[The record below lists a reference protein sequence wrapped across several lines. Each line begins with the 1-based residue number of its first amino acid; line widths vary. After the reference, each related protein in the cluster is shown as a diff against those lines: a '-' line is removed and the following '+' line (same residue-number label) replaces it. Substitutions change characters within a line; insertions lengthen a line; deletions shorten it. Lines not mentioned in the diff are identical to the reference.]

1 MLQVE
6 LVLLE
11 DLLAVVVLAGR
22 LVVLASMVSVAAVVG
37 ATVSMATLVCGLMR
51 PLSRLHSPL

>member
-1 MLQVE
+1 M
-6 LVLLE
+6 
-11 DLLAVVVLAGR
+11 ALAGK

-37 ATVSMATLVCGLMR
+37 ATVSMATLVCELMR

>member
-11 DLLAVVVLAGR
+11 DLLAVVVLAGS
-22 LVVLASMVSVAAVVG
+22 LVVLALMVSVAAVVG
-37 ATVSMATLVCGLMR
+37 ATVLRATLVCGLMR